1 MKFKIGD
8 HVIIERSNVDW
19 LGNFAGKSGTIL
31 EVDPVLE
38 GWYRVFP
45 DEWGEIVDWQ
55 GVWSKVK
62 CLVGGEDSKHLN
74 CKFVP
79 VTVPDDVRNY
89 LTEGKIYTMVDGRF
103 KHDRGNKWPFTEPIE
118 NEADLIAYFNGSR
131 AELLNKECCSTES
144 STQVIIIKEDNNG

>member
-1 MKFKIGD
+1 MKYKIGD
-8 HVIIERSNVDW
+8 HVIIERSNIEF

-62 CLVGGEDSKHLN
+62 CLAGVEDSKYLN
-74 CKFVP
+74 CKFMLANVP
-79 VTVPDDVRNY
+79 YDACDF
-89 LTEGKIYTMVDGRF
+89 LTKGKIYT
-103 KHDRGNKWPFTEPIE
+103 
-118 NEADLIAYFNGSR
+118 GSR
-131 AELLNKECCSTES
+131 YDVFGKEQCSS
-144 STQVIIIKEDNNG
+144 YDSAQVIIIKEG